1 MANEDLAAQPAA
13 VAPMR
18 EATGRQEAGREE
30 AERQAAEREEAERQ
44 VAERQVAGRQ
54 VAERDQIRFSRPL
67 RYAIR
72 AILFLAL
79 IGFLGFILQA
89 GLVSAFMTN
98 PGLNGLIL
106 GALAVGC
113 LIALRELWRI
123 HSEAGAASRLAADPA
138 GARIDRRQ
146 VIAPLGGVLPA
157 LEGGS
162 LAPAQATTLL
172 ESIAVRLDD
181 GREVLRYLGG
191 LLVFLGLLGTFWGLL
206 DTVSSV
212 GNVIRSLRTGAEAGV
227 LFDELKTGLAAPLA
241 GMGLSFS
248 SSLFGIAGSL
258 ILGFLELQVAQSQR
272 RFRNEVESWL
282 GTRTSTA
289 TAPVPAIAAL
299 TRGGGDGLAE
309 RLDRLGAAMNEG
321 GANNRAATQALA
333 SLAEGIQG
341 LVQHMRS
348 EQQLI
353 RDWVEA
359 QAAREK
365 DLKRLIERLTAERM
379 MEP

>member
-1 MANEDLAAQPAA
+1 MANEE
-13 VAPMR
+13 M
-18 EATGRQEAGREE
+18 
-30 AERQAAEREEAERQ
+30 AAERIPAATRREET
-44 VAERQVAGRQ
+44 
-54 VAERDQIRFSRPL
+54 RFSRPL
-67 RYAIR
+67 RYVIR
-72 AILFLAL
+72 AVLFLAL

-89 GLVSAFMTN
+89 GLVTAFMTN

-106 GALAVGC
+106 GSLFVGI

-123 HSEAGAASRLAADPA
+123 HSEARAATRLAADPA
-138 GARIDRRQ
+138 GADIRRGQ
-146 VIAPLGGVLPA
+146 VIAPLGSVLPA
-157 LEGGS
+157 LDKRS
-162 LAPAQATTLL
+162 LAPSQAATLL
-172 ESIAVRLDD
+172 ESVAVRLDD

-212 GNVIRSLRTGAEAGV
+212 GDVIKGLRTGAEAGV
-227 LFDELKTGLAAPLA
+227 LFDELKAGLARPLA

-258 ILGFLELQVAQSQR
+258 ILGFLELQVAQAQR

-282 GTRTSTA
+282 GTRTASGTS
-289 TAPVPAIAAL
+289 AAL
-299 TRGGGDGLAE
+299 GYPALAGDALN
-309 RLDRLGAAMNEG
+309 DRFDKLSAAMAEG

-333 SLAEGIQG
+333 NLAEGIQG

-365 DLKRLIERLTAERM
+365 DLKRLIDRLTADSVS
-379 MEP
+379 EP